1 MLSVGRVHTHRPFAA
16 EYDVGEAIG
25 TGGFAVVRK
34 ATRKATGEVFA
45 VKTLRVKGDSR
56 QKGGRPDAAED
67 EASDEASDASDSDSD
82 SDSSGGGGSSDG
94 SPASSRRLAAM
105 SMSEMTNELVMMQQ
119 LSGHPNIVTVKE
131 FFTEDAE
138 GHATSGMASAPRG
151 AWRVVFFRCR
161 PRRRERRRRRRRRGA
176 RGDGAS

>member
-1 MLSVGRVHTHRPFAA
+1 VLSVGRVHTHRPFAA

-56 QKGGRPDAAED
+56 QKGGRPDAAEAS
-67 EASDEASDASDSDSD
+67 EASDDASDASDSDSD
-82 SDSSGGGGSSDG
+82 SDSSGGGGS
-94 SPASSRRLAAM
+94 PASSRRPAAM

-138 GHATSGMASAPRG
+138 GHATSGMASGAPRG
-151 AWRVVFFRCR
+151 AWRVVFLRCR
-161 PRRRERRRRRRRRGA
+161 PRLFERRRRRRRRGA
-176 RGDGAS
+176 RCDGAS